1 MELWSLFGYS
11 QPEAAAT
18 KENAQENQTTE
29 QHGLLS
35 MKDTV
40 KEVRGASPCSEERFV
55 CVKHGFYIS

>member
-40 KEVRGASPCSEERFV
+40 KEVRGASPAC
-55 CVKHGFYIS
+55 KPM

>member
-1 MELWSLFGYS
+1 MKLNCEAMELWSLFGYS

-40 KEVRGASPCSEERFV
+40 KEVRGASPAC
-55 CVKHGFYIS
+55 KPM